1 MPFLLEHLK
10 QEYTKKNE
18 RMGLNAS
25 QDTYLTYTHNK
36 KKTIIMITGCNACVT
51 RMCVCALDVFFC
63 C

>member
-1 MPFLLEHLK
+1 MPPMPFLLEHLK

-36 KKTIIMITGCNACVT
+36 KKNNHNDN
-51 RMCVCALDVFFC
+51 RMQCLRHAYVCAR
-63 C
+63 

>member
-36 KKTIIMITGCNACVT
+36 KKKQS
-51 RMCVCALDVFFC
+51 
-63 C
+63 